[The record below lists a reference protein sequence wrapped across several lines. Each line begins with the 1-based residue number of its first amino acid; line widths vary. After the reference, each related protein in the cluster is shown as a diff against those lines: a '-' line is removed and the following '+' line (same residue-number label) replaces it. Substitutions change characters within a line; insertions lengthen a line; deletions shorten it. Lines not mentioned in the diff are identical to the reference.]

1 MRTKLTA
8 VLTAL
13 SLLIT
18 PLSPAITIASAAE
31 EAMVISTDGLE
42 LIKELEGFS
51 SEAYQS
57 GGQWYIGYGTGCEEA
72 DYPDGITQDEAEEL
86 LLEALDDMGNT
97 LSAWLEEY
105 EVTPTQAQFDALLSF
120 TYNLGEGWM
129 TEDCSLV
136 DLLTGSSDSWTD
148 IDLVNALGVWCHADG
163 AVNSVLVQRR
173 LREACLF
180 LYEDYTG
187 EYTEA
192 FVSVTLD
199 AGDGTVEQDI
209 VFYERGATLGV
220 LPSAERAGYELAGW
234 QTEDGRLWAE
244 DDIVQEDL
252 AVSALWE
259 AAETAVPLFSD
270 VSEEDWFYSYVQE
283 LGQAGVVAGYPDGTF
298 GPYDPVTLGTAL
310 ALILCSAG
318 YEDQEMT
325 GSHWASGY
333 LELALSLGILEGIGE
348 ETLDDSASRLLIAQM
363 AAKTWN
369 LSASQAS
376 SPFSDTTDGFVT
388 SLYEA
393 GIVQG
398 SYGADGSLIYQPD
411 SAISRAEITVIL
423 SRMLEWQEAANL
435 DETEAEQTEQEEQ
448 EQIAYGSYLVDVLE
462 DVPVNSYDADA
473 FYQEDG
479 RIYYESDT
487 VETRT
492 GIDVS
497 VYQGDIDWEAVK
509 NDGIDFAII
518 RLGFRGYGESGS
530 MNLDRNFTANLEGA
544 IAAGLDVG
552 VYFFSQ
558 AITVKEAAE
567 EAEFVLEYLD
577 GYDLTYPVVFDW
589 EVIGT
594 ESARTYG
601 LDTETLCACANTF
614 CSMVEEAGYEAM
626 IYLTSYAG
634 YIKYDLSQVMEY
646 DFWFAQYSD
655 TPDFYYDFQMWQ
667 YSSTGSVDGISGD
680 VDLNLQLIQKE

>member
-1 MRTKLTA
+1 M
-8 VLTAL
+8 
-13 SLLIT
+13 
-18 PLSPAITIASAAE
+18 
-31 EAMVISTDGLE
+31 
-42 LIKELEGFS
+42 F
-51 SEAYQS
+51 
-57 GGQWYIGYGTGCEEA
+57 
-72 DYPDGITQDEAEEL
+72 
-86 LLEALDDMGNT
+86 
-97 LSAWLEEY
+97 
-105 EVTPTQAQFDALLSF
+105 
-120 TYNLGEGWM
+120 
-129 TEDCSLV
+129 
-136 DLLTGSSDSWTD
+136 
-148 IDLVNALGVWCHADG
+148 
-163 AVNSVLVQRR
+163 
-173 LREACLF
+173 
-180 LYEDYTG
+180 
-187 EYTEA
+187 
-192 FVSVTLD
+192 SVTLD
-199 AGDGTVEQDI
+199 AGEGTVEQDI

-244 DDIVQEDL
+244 DDVVQEDL

-310 ALILCSAG
+310 ALILRGAG

-325 GSHWASGY
+325 NSHWASGY
-333 LELALSLGILEGIGE
+333 LALALSLGILEGIGE
-348 ETLDDSASRLLIAQM
+348 EALDGSASRLLIAQM
-363 AAKTWN
+363 AAKTLN

-388 SLYEA
+388 ALYEA

-509 NDGIDFAII
+509 NDRIDFAII

-589 EVIGT
+589 EVIGI

-614 CSMVEEAGYEAM
+614 CSMMEEAGYEAM

>member
-1 MRTKLTA
+1 M
-8 VLTAL
+8 
-13 SLLIT
+13 
-18 PLSPAITIASAAE
+18 
-31 EAMVISTDGLE
+31 
-42 LIKELEGFS
+42 
-51 SEAYQS
+51 
-57 GGQWYIGYGTGCEEA
+57 
-72 DYPDGITQDEAEEL
+72 
-86 LLEALDDMGNT
+86 
-97 LSAWLEEY
+97 
-105 EVTPTQAQFDALLSF
+105 
-120 TYNLGEGWM
+120 
-129 TEDCSLV
+129 
-136 DLLTGSSDSWTD
+136 
-148 IDLVNALGVWCHADG
+148 
-163 AVNSVLVQRR
+163 
-173 LREACLF
+173 
-180 LYEDYTG
+180 
-187 EYTEA
+187 
-192 FVSVTLD
+192 
-199 AGDGTVEQDI
+199 
-209 VFYERGATLGV
+209 
-220 LPSAERAGYELAGW
+220 
-234 QTEDGRLWAE
+234 
-244 DDIVQEDL
+244 

-435 DETEAEQTEQEEQ
+435 DETEAEQTEQEEP

-509 NDGIDFAII
+509 NDRIDFAII

-552 VYFFSQ
+552 STFSPRLLQ
-558 AITVKEAAE
+558 WKRRLRRRI
-567 EAEFVLEYLD
+567 LSSNIWMD
-577 GYDLTYPVVFDW
+577 
-589 EVIGT
+589 
-594 ESARTYG
+594 
-601 LDTETLCACANTF
+601 
-614 CSMVEEAGYEAM
+614 M
-626 IYLTSYAG
+626 I
-634 YIKYDLSQVMEY
+634 
-646 DFWFAQYSD
+646 
-655 TPDFYYDFQMWQ
+655 
-667 YSSTGSVDGISGD
+667 
-680 VDLNLQLIQKE
+680 